1 MTLCFYHIHVVWLMF
16 WQLPVRKTET
26 QVLILGIGKT
36 LWNVAIGIATE
47 LWEQEIP
54 TEFKCVA
61 PGRIAKN
68 LSDAFEKDGIPWVVL
83 VGQDELDKG
92 IVRLRDMAAKQEE
105 LVAKND
111 IAANLSARIK
121 KSQSS

>member
-1 MTLCFYHIHVVWLMF
+1 MF

-54 TEFKCVA
+54 EFKCVA
-61 PGRIAKN
+61 PGRITKN

-92 IVRLRDMAAKQEE
+92 IVKLKDMAAKQEE

>member
-1 MTLCFYHIHVVWLMF
+1 MIY
-16 WQLPVRKTET
+16 WQFHVRKTET
-26 QVLILGIGKT
+26 QVLILGIGKS
-36 LWNVAIGIATE
+36 LWNEAIGIATE
-47 LWEQEIP
+47 LWEREIP

-68 LSDAFEKDGIPWVVL
+68 LSDAFEKDGIPWVIL

-111 IAANLSARIK
+111 VVANLFERIK
-121 KSQSS
+121 QSRSS